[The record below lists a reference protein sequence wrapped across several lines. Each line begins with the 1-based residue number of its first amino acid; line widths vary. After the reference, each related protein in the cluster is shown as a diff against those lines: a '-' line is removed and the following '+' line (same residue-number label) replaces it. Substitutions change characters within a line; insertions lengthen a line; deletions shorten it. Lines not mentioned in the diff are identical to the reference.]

1 MGAGRL
7 SVRVTAVSR
16 NGPPFFAIVRR
27 VLFSWRILRKAT
39 RLHRPPQRGRRSRH
53 CAPLAA
59 RQRPPRVRPP
69 RGGARTRPEASAA
82 RRPRRGR
89 CGLRHGHAP
98 ERQRRP
104 PQQDSSP
111 GRWRVLVPR
120 RHEGLLAALLGN
132 IRRVSALLKEARGHV
147 WRHQPRAIRAKA
159 GAGAA
164 TGALR
169 DSAAGLLG
177 TDEARDPD
185 DGASSLERRWRGRDE
200 EERRP
205 RSVPSIQR
213 RRDGRRP
220 ARNRGTSRRR
230 PLTNSELQ
238 KQVNIN
244 MAIKKHSTSLY

>member
-1 MGAGRL
+1 MDVPLGAWTQTARWPRCRPGYGRAL
-7 SVRVTAVSR
+7 
-16 NGPPFFAIVRR
+16 GRR
-27 VLFSWRILRKAT
+27 R
-39 RLHRPPQRGRRSRH
+39 RPPQRGRRSRH
-53 CAPLAA
+53 RVPLAA
-59 RQRPPRVRPP
+59 RQRPPRVCPP
-69 RGGARTRPEASAA
+69 RGGARTCPEASAA

-185 DGASSLERRWRGRDE
+185 DGASSLCDAVRGRGTTTSGADE
-200 EERRP
+200 DATRTNGACQAPCRYGGEGTDGG
-205 RSVPSIQR
+205 R
-213 RRDGRRP
+213 RRTGGRR
-220 ARNRGTSRRR
+220 AGGLRQTVNCRN
-230 PLTNSELQ
+230 
-238 KQVNIN
+238 K
-244 MAIKKHSTSLY
+244 